1 MALPSPAK
9 CHFFARLNAKRT
21 EGMSLFKKAA
31 KGAPGRPRRG
41 LGYGLRVRS
50 IQLPSRSATPCRRVP
65 ARAHPPEGRLRRAHQ
80 GKEGAEN
87 LCKAMH
93 SLRMCSY
100 KISGSVE
107 MWGGT
112 RSSLLQ
118 SQIFYVYR
126 PRPPAFRYVPIV
138 RGSGVSEQG
147 VPLFGGLSTHPVFS
161 GIGRGLERGASSMAT
176 TGQCWPPHGA
186 WGAGDTCPLPPPLC
200 LLITPTQQPRH
211 QQRRLKALVGAEPAE
226 SPEGHGAGACGG
238 GARRLG
244 AESGSWKSSTRP
256 S

>member
-1 MALPSPAK
+1 MGFSALSMHDGCSDLVGAEPAESPEGHGAGDWGGG
-9 CHFFARLNAKRT
+9 ARRLGALTQADHDSHHLHRLHLHAQTRNRPESQRRT
-21 EGMSLFKKAA
+21 AA
-31 KGAPGRPRRG
+31 A
-41 LGYGLRVRS
+41 
-50 IQLPSRSATPCRRVP
+50 A
-65 ARAHPPEGRLRRAHQ
+65 ARA
-80 GKEGAEN
+80 
-87 LCKAMH
+87 
-93 SLRMCSY
+93 
-100 KISGSVE
+100 
-107 MWGGT
+107 
-112 RSSLLQ
+112 
-118 SQIFYVYR
+118 FF
-126 PRPPAFRYVPIV
+126 RPP
-138 RGSGVSEQG
+138 
-147 VPLFGGLSTHPVFS
+147 THPVFS

-211 QQRRLKALVGAEPAE
+211 QQRRLKALVGAEPVE